1 MYNKNCQLIISY
13 PKDFLKDFMST
24 YAVIAEYNPFHN
36 GHLYQ
41 LSRLKKDSSDR
52 VVVIMSGNFVQRGEP
67 AILDKWK
74 RAGIALENGADMV
87 ISLPVGFSVSTA
99 ATFAYGAVKILNGTG
114 IIDRLSFGTE
124 EKDIDK
130 LISISRFLLNEPPLF
145 RSVLRDNLSSGLSYA
160 KARDLAV
167 REVLGEES
175 GDILSLP
182 NNILATEYIKS
193 LLAMNSS
200 IVPENIV
207 RNNAHDGSDINGGI
221 ASGLEIR
228 RMMYTSRDIS
238 SFVPFSQDILDT
250 DTLPD
255 PERFFSI
262 LMYRLRTEDPRALE
276 DVPEAG
282 EGIGRRFHEAAKT
295 ATTLEDLY
303 EMVKSK
309 RFSLSRIR
317 RIACQYV
324 LGITK
329 EYLNLLLERPFIH
342 VLGIRK
348 ESSPLLAALS
358 ERSVFPVYTNLKDVL
373 EDELIKKEAEASDIY
388 SSVLKKPSPSKRDL
402 TEKFI
407 SL

>member
-1 MYNKNCQLIISY
+1 
-13 PKDFLKDFMST
+13 MST

-41 LSRLKKDSSDR
+41 LSQLKKDSSDR

-228 RMMYTSRDIS
+228 RMMYTSREIS

-262 LMYRLRTEDPRALE
+262 LMYRLRIEDPRALE

-329 EYLNLLLERPFIH
+329 EYLTLLLERPFIH

>member
-1 MYNKNCQLIISY
+1 
-13 PKDFLKDFMST
+13 MST

-67 AILDKWK
+67 AVLDKWK

-99 ATFAYGAVKILNGTG
+99 ATFASGAVKILNGTG

-207 RNNAHDGSDINGGI
+207 RNNAHDGSDINDGI

-228 RMMYTSRDIS
+228 RMMYASHDIS
-238 SFVPFSQDILDT
+238 SFVPFSQDLLDT
-250 DTLPD
+250 DMLPD

-262 LMYRLRTEDPRALE
+262 LMYRLRTEDPKALE

-303 EMVKSK
+303 EKVKSK

-329 EYLNLLLERPFIH
+329 EYLDLLFERPFIH

-348 ESSPLLAALS
+348 ESSPLLADLN

-388 SSVLKKPSPSKRDL
+388 SSILRKPSPSKRDL